1 MRVLD
6 PRDKENTF
14 LRNCEFTLI
23 WEDFKPIYY
32 TFHMF
37 FAWCEYNNRIMRMSC
52 CHHVRLS
59 ITSTPTPHLH
69 ALVLGMYRADIK
81 V

>member
-1 MRVLD
+1 MCVLD

-14 LRNCEFTLI
+14 LSNCEFTLI
-23 WEDFKPIYY
+23 WKAVKPIYY

-37 FAWCEYNNRIMRMSC
+37 FAWCEYSNRIMRMSC
-52 CHHVRLS
+52 RHHVRLS
-59 ITSTPTPHLH
+59 VPSTPHRY
-69 ALVLGMYRADIK
+69 AIVLVMYPADIK